1 MKTIDRWY
9 SWGATS
15 PLWGTGL
22 ALIGVGVALVAA
34 AYREVHRHGR

>member
-1 MKTIDRWY
+1 MNRWH

-22 ALIGVGVALVAA
+22 LLAAVGVALIVIGIGQV
-34 AYREVHRHGR
+34 RRGPR